1 MDNSLAA
8 HSSLD
13 IRVIPLLCPGCGNPL
28 PAGEDDVIFV
38 CASCAASWELVDGSL
53 VRREL
58 YHLAGKG
65 DVRLPFWILPFWILP
80 FQVTTREGVVEI
92 LAAYRNLT
100 GSLPVGNGGVDA
112 VSPNLFVP
120 ACPFSSPTH
129 LVRAGRLLTLRQP
142 SVTPVPCRPERIA
155 PIVFREEDARNM
167 GEVIL
172 LATVTEERKKSFA
185 FLESFSFR
193 PAKGMLF
200 TIPFEE
206 KGSKFYHAGMNL
218 EL

>member
-1 MDNSLAA
+1 MV
-8 HSSLD
+8 SSLD
-13 IRVIPLLCPGCGNPL
+13 IRVIPLLCPECGHPL

-38 CASCAASWELVDGSL
+38 CASCAAPWELECGSL
-53 VRREL
+53 VRREMH
-58 YHLAGKG
+58 HLGGEG
-65 DVRLPFWILPFWILP
+65 DVRLPFWVLPFH
-80 FQVTTREGVVEI
+80 VTTREGSVAT

-120 ACPFSSPTH
+120 ACPFSSPAH
-129 LVRAGRLLTLRQP
+129 LVRSGRLLTLRQP
-142 SVTPVPCRPERIA
+142 PVTPVPCRPERIA

-172 LATVTEERKKSFA
+172 LATVTEARKKSFA

-193 PAKGMLF
+193 PLTGILC
-200 TIPFEE
+200 TIPFQE
-206 KGSKFYHAGMNL
+206 KGLKLYHAGMNL

>member
-8 HSSLD
+8 ISSLD
-13 IRVIPLLCPGCGNPL
+13 IRVIPLVCPECGHPL

-53 VRREL
+53 ARREL
-58 YHLAGKG
+58 HHIDGRG
-65 DVRLPFWILPFWILP
+65 DVRLPFWVLPFH
-80 FQVTTREGVVEI
+80 VETCEGTVETMARFRI
-92 LAAYRNLT
+92 LT
-100 GSLPVGNGGVDA
+100 GSLPVGNYRTDA
-112 VSPNLFVP
+112 GPPNLFVP
-120 ACPFSSPTH
+120 ACPFSSPPH
-129 LVRAGRLLTLRQP
+129 LVRSGRLLTLRQP
-142 SVTPVPCRPERIA
+142 AVTPIPCRPGRIA
-155 PIVFREEDARNM
+155 PIVFREEDARNI

-172 LATVTEERKKSFA
+172 LAAVTEARKKSFA

-193 PAKGMLF
+193 PGTGMLC

-206 KGSKFYHAGMNL
+206 KGLKFYHSGMNL

>member
-1 MDNSLAA
+1 MDNSLTAN
-8 HSSLD
+8 SSLD
-13 IRVIPLLCPGCGNPL
+13 IRVISLLCPGCGHPL

-38 CASCAASWELVDGSL
+38 CASCTASWELVDGSL
-53 VRREL
+53 ARREL
-58 YHLAGKG
+58 YHLPGKG
-65 DVRLPFWILPFWILP
+65 DVRLPFWILP
-80 FQVTTREGVVEI
+80 FQVTTREGVVET

-129 LVRAGRLLTLRQP
+129 LVRAGRLLSLRQP

-167 GEVIL
+167 GEVVL
-172 LATVTEERKKSFA
+172 LATVTEARKKAFA

-193 PAKGMLF
+193 PAKGMLC

-206 KGSKFYHAGMNL
+206 KGPKFYHAGMNL